1 MSEATDMDHATIQAM
16 HHAMTSR
23 MPTPAVIPSP
33 PAPDR
38 DEVVVKLE
46 AVTKVYQRGSI
57 AVHALAGI
65 TLEIQRGDFA
75 VLVGPSGSGKTTLLN
90 LIGGLDTPTT
100 GRIWVGGAEIGRMSK
115 AELSQLRLHH
125 IGFVFQEFNLI
136 PVLSAVEN
144 VEFIM
149 LLQGLPE
156 PVRRRRSLALLQE
169 LGLEGLED
177 RRPNELSG
185 GQQQRI
191 AVARALAADPIIVL
205 PDEPTA
211 NLDSK
216 AGAAL
221 MDMMRRLN
229 EERTAT
235 FVFSTHDPMVVER
248 ATRVIRLRD
257 GRIEADD
264 RRSG

>member
-1 MSEATDMDHATIQAM
+1 MTTAVTGHATLA
-16 HHAMTSR
+16 
-23 MPTPAVIPSP
+23 P
-33 PAPDR
+33 PAALGD
-38 DEVVVKLE
+38 VVVRVE
-46 AVTKVYQRGSI
+46 AATKTYQRDSI
-57 AVHALAGI
+57 AVNALAGVD
-65 TLEIQRGDFA
+65 LDLRRGDFA

-100 GRIWVGGAEIGRMSK
+100 GRIWVGGTDIGRLSK
-115 AELSQLRLHH
+115 SELSQLRLRQ

-136 PVLSAVEN
+136 PVLSALEN

-149 LLQGLPE
+149 LLQGLPDAL
-156 PVRRRRSLALLQE
+156 RRQRSLALLKE
-169 LGLEGLED
+169 LGLEGLER

-185 GQQQRI
+185 GQQQRV
-191 AVARALAADPIIVL
+191 AVARALAAEPIIIL

-211 NLDSK
+211 NLDST
-216 AGAAL
+216 AGASL

-229 EERTAT
+229 EERGAT

-248 ATRVIRLRD
+248 ARRVIRLRD
-257 GRIEADD
+257 GRIEADE

>member
-1 MSEATDMDHATIQAM
+1 MN
-16 HHAMTSR
+16 
-23 MPTPAVIPSP
+23 PGV
-33 PAPDR
+33 
-38 DEVVVKLE
+38 VVVKLE
-46 AVTKVYQRGSI
+46 QVTKVYQHDSVP
-57 AVHALAGI
+57 VHALCGVY
-65 TLEIQRGDFA
+65 LEIYKGDFA

-90 LIGGLDTPTT
+90 MIGGLDTPTA
-100 GRIWVGGAEIGRMSK
+100 GRIWVAGTEVGGMSK
-115 AELSQLRLHH
+115 SQLSELRLRR

-144 VEFIM
+144 VEFVM
-149 LLQGLPE
+149 LLQGMPE
-156 PVRRRRSLALLQE
+156 AERRSRAYTLLKE
-169 LGLEGLED
+169 LGLEGLEH

-185 GQQQRI
+185 GQQQRVAI
-191 AVARALAADPIIVL
+191 ARAIAAEPIIVL

-229 EERTAT
+229 EEKGIT

-248 ATRVIRLRD
+248 ARRVIRLKD
-257 GRIEADD
+257 GEIESDE
-264 RRSG
+264 RRPA

>member
-1 MSEATDMDHATIQAM
+1 MTTATMSPEAAFAAQ
-16 HHAMTSR
+16 
-23 MPTPAVIPSP
+23 PAGMVGEI
-33 PAPDR
+33 
-38 DEVVVKLE
+38 VVKIE
-46 AVTKVYQRGSI
+46 AVTKTYQRDSL
-57 AVHALAGI
+57 AVNALAGI
-65 TLEIQRGDFA
+65 DLEIRKGDFA

-90 LIGGLDTPTT
+90 LIGGLDTPTSGKVLVAGT
-100 GRIWVGGAEIGRMSK
+100 DIGRLTKS
-115 AELSQLRLHH
+115 ELSELRLRQ

-136 PVLSAVEN
+136 PVLSAIEN

-149 LLQGLPE
+149 LLQGTSE
-156 PVRRRRSLALLQE
+156 SERRQRAMVLLKE
-169 LGLEGLED
+169 LGLEGLEH

-185 GQQQRI
+185 GQQQRV
-191 AVARALAADPIIVL
+191 AVARAIAANPVIIL

-229 EERTAT
+229 EERAAT

-248 ATRVIRLRD
+248 AKRVIRLRD
-257 GRIEADD
+257 GKIEADE
-264 RRSG
+264 RRSR

>member
-1 MSEATDMDHATIQAM
+1 MTTAMSDTVTLV
-16 HHAMTSR
+16 
-23 MPTPAVIPSP
+23 TPSAGLS
-33 PAPDR
+33 D
-38 DEVVVKLE
+38 VVVKVE
-46 AVTKVYQRGSI
+46 AVTKTYQHDSI
-57 AVHALAGI
+57 AVHALAGVDLDI
-65 TLEIQRGDFA
+65 RRGDFA

-100 GRIWVGGAEIGRMSK
+100 GRIWVGGDDIGRLSK
-115 AELSQLRLHH
+115 SERSQLRLRQ

-136 PVLSAVEN
+136 PVLSAIEN

-149 LLQGLPE
+149 LLQGMPDE
-156 PVRRRRSLALLQE
+156 PRRQRSLALLKE
-169 LGLEGLED
+169 LGLEGLEH

-185 GQQQRI
+185 GQQQRV
-191 AVARALAADPIIVL
+191 AVARALAAEPIIIL

-211 NLDSK
+211 NLDSA
-216 AGAAL
+216 AGAGL

-229 EERTAT
+229 EERGAT

-248 ATRVIRLRD
+248 ARRVIRLRD
-257 GRIEADD
+257 GRIEADE